1 MTPKRTILL
10 VDDEPLERGSLSLM
24 LEQEGYLVT
33 TAENGLSAM
42 EQLGKKRFDIVLS
55 DLIMPGMTGM
65 ELLNQ
70 IKQGNVE
77 SEVILITAYGQ
88 IKDAVEAIQAG
99 AYGFVEKSQNIDE
112 ELKLA
117 IRRGLERLDLT
128 RENRA
133 LRMALNDRN
142 DFCQIIGQS
151 RQMREI
157 YDLID
162 TVAASKASVLIQGES
177 GTGKDLVARAIH
189 QRSPRTGEFV
199 KINCAGLPEHLLESE
214 LFGHERG
221 AFTSAYK
228 TKKGRFEIAHDGTIF
243 LDDIDTFPPEL
254 QAKLLRVLQDHN
266 FERVGGN
273 ETIQVDVRV
282 IASANQDLQ
291 DLMAKKLFREDLFYR
306 LNVVPIYIPPL
317 RERPSDIMLLAE
329 HFLRTFSVINNKEI
343 TGFSDEAL
351 RALQKYNW
359 PGNVRELENVVE
371 RAVILERDSHIATER
386 LMLFQSQPVAEQRF
400 SNNENDGSLR
410 DEISC
415 AERDII
421 LATLERNRW
430 RRNKTAEE
438 LNINRVTLYK
448 KMKKYGLT
456 DE

>member
-162 TVAASKASVLIQGES
+162 TVAASKGGYSDNKIVKL
-177 GTGKDLVARAIH
+177 T
-189 QRSPRTGEFV
+189 QRLHLQFQACSL
-199 KINCAGLPEHLLESE
+199 LPERIPSPPARGPLHLV
-214 LFGHERG
+214 
-221 AFTSAYK
+221 
-228 TKKGRFEIAHDGTIF
+228 F
-243 LDDIDTFPPEL
+243 LPYPWHL
-254 QAKLLRVLQDHN
+254 
-266 FERVGGN
+266 
-273 ETIQVDVRV
+273 
-282 IASANQDLQ
+282 SNQD
-291 DLMAKKLFREDLFYR
+291 
-306 LNVVPIYIPPL
+306 
-317 RERPSDIMLLAE
+317 S
-329 HFLRTFSVINNKEI
+329 
-343 TGFSDEAL
+343 
-351 RALQKYNW
+351 
-359 PGNVRELENVVE
+359 
-371 RAVILERDSHIATER
+371 
-386 LMLFQSQPVAEQRF
+386 
-400 SNNENDGSLR
+400 
-410 DEISC
+410 
-415 AERDII
+415 
-421 LATLERNRW
+421 
-430 RRNKTAEE
+430 
-438 LNINRVTLYK
+438 
-448 KMKKYGLT
+448 
-456 DE
+456 